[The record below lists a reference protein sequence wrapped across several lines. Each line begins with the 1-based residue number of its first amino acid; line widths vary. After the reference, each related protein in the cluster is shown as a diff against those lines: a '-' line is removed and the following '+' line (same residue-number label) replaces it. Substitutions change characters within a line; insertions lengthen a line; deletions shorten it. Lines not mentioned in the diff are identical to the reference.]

1 VSIVAKNDETID
13 MVDSTPSKKPINKWV
28 IISVVLALLVVGGL
42 SVNAVLN
49 KNKDSA
55 SSETVKTTD
64 KAIAASST
72 KDTTPITPAIKTTD
86 TSTSTAVL
94 VEEPIKDVFQ
104 FVFDDYSLS
113 QSEMSKI
120 QSYWSKIQGKEGS
133 VDIIGYSDNVGAEVY
148 NISLS
153 QKRAQAVSEAL
164 TKAGMGEKFKVTSN
178 GLGIANP
185 ISDNSTEEGRTK
197 NRRVEIIFKII
208 K

>member
-1 VSIVAKNDETID
+1 MAKNDETID
-13 MVDSTPSKKPINKWV
+13 MIDSTPSKKPINKWV

-55 SSETVKTTD
+55 SIETVKTTD
-64 KAIAASST
+64 KPIAASSI
-72 KDTTPITPAIKTTD
+72 KETTPTTKTND
-86 TSTSTAVL
+86 TSTPTVAL
-94 VEEPIKDVFQ
+94 VEEPIKGTFQ
-104 FVFDDYSLS
+104 FGFDDYSLS
-113 QSEMSKI
+113 QTEMSKV
-120 QSYWSKIQGKEGS
+120 QSYWSNIQGKEGS
-133 VDIIGYSDNVGAEVY
+133 VDVIGYSDNVGAEGY
-148 NISLS
+148 NLTLS
-153 QKRAQAVSEAL
+153 VKRAQAVAEAL

-185 ISDNSTEEGRTK
+185 VADNSTEEGRTK